1 MMTPHA
7 STVRHT
13 LIALAITAAFPLQAM
28 AQAQDSIP
36 APAADAPA
44 APAAQAGPGQ
54 LETVIVTAQRRAEN
68 IKDVPMSIAT
78 LKGDKLDTLTAGGAD
93 IRFLNSRSPS
103 VSVESDYGRTF
114 PASTFAAWAIP
125 TST

>member
-1 MMTPHA
+1 MTPHA

-28 AQAQDSIP
+28 AQDSVP
-36 APAADAPA
+36 APVADAPA

-93 IRFLNSRSPS
+93 IRFLNSR
-103 VSVESDYGRTF
+103 T
-114 PASTFAAWAIP
+114 
-125 TST
+125 